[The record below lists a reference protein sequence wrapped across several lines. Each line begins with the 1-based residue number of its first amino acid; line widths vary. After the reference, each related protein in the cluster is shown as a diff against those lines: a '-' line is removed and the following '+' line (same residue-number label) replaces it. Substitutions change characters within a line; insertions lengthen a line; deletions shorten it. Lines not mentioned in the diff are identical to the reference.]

1 VAGILDKVTSGEADA
16 GFVYATD
23 AQAAGDEVRAI
34 ELPAQAL
41 AEHVI
46 AIAVESEHREAA
58 DAFVELLLGEE
69 GRRALEEAGF
79 GLPRD
84 EPLSPGCRGRGGRSR
99 GAA

>member
-1 VAGILDKVTSGEADA
+1 VTGILDKVVSGEADA

-23 AQAAGDEVRAI
+23 AEAAGDEVQTI

-46 AIAVESEHREAA
+46 AIAVESEHRQAA
-58 DAFVELLLGEE
+58 DAFVELVLSDE

-79 GLPRD
+79 GVPA
-84 EPLSPGCRGRGGRSR
+84 G
-99 GAA
+99 